1 MSGIT
6 FFKTSRLD
14 KLRDYYLKIS
24 GTALWLDQGGCAIFQ
39 HGNQLFGFCQRQQSD
54 TCGMITFFLESQ
66 KAVDSHYS
74 QFRKSADAA
83 PRFNPDYHIYHFFT
97 QDPDGRAVE
106 FHYFERR
113 LQPYISGTE
122 LLQSRRS
129 IRKYLPEAPDD
140 ALLEKIISDCS
151 YAPSAR
157 NSQPVSFIIIK
168 NREKIQHLAEIRGG
182 SSAPIAAAPVAIAI
196 YADPDISRRARTD
209 GDIAAYHLMLAAWN
223 YGLASCWIADMNR
236 PEVKEL
242 LQLSPKME
250 LITVTPMGF
259 PAEKGLLRPRRN
271 AEIKYL

>member
-1 MSGIT
+1 MSGII
-6 FFKTSRLD
+6 FFKTAQLE
-14 KLRDYYLKIS
+14 KLKDYYLKIA
-24 GTALWLDQGGCAIFQ
+24 GTTLWLDQGGCAIFK
-39 HGNQLFGFCQRQQSD
+39 HGNQLFGFCQRQQTD
-54 TCGMITFFLESQ
+54 NCGMITFFFESRED
-66 KAVDSHYS
+66 VDQCYQ
-74 QFRKSADAA
+74 QFRENADAA
-83 PRFNPDYHIYHFFT
+83 PRFNPDYRIYHFFT

-106 FHYFERR
+106 FQYFEHA
-113 LQPYISGTE
+113 LKPFLSGTE

-129 IRKYLPEAPDD
+129 IRKYLPEAPAD

-157 NSQPVSFIIIK
+157 NSQPVSYIIIK
-168 NREKIQHLAEIRGG
+168 NREIIQQLSEIRGG

-223 YGLASCWIADMNR
+223 YGLGTCWIADMNR

-250 LITVTPMGF
+250 LITVTPIGF
-259 PAEKGLLRPRRN
+259 PAENGLLRPRRN